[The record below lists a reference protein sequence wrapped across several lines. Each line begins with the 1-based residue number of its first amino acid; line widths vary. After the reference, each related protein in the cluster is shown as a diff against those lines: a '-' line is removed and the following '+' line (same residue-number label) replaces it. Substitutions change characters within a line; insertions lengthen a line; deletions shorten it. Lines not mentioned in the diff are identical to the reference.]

1 MRGVIIMTRGQTAP
15 SYTSTGGVSVAES
28 IRKENNVVEEFILGN
43 TQVKICDD
51 YCINRLDTDVEAIL
65 TRIARRAQEHFTAAQ

>member
-1 MRGVIIMTRGQTAP
+1 MARGQTAEA
-15 SYTSTGGVSVAES
+15 YTYNGGVSVDAE
-28 IRKENNVVEEFILGN
+28 RKENNVVDEFKLGN
-43 TQVKICDD
+43 TRVKICDD

>member
-28 IRKENNVVEEFILGN
+28 KRKENNIVEEFKLGN
-43 TQVKICDD
+43 TSIKICDD
-51 YCINRLDTDVEAIL
+51 YCYNRLDTDIEAIL
-65 TRIARRAQEHFTAAQ
+65 NSIARKAQEHFTAAQ